1 MTSGPVSELREFL
14 TEAQS
19 VRFTELLN
27 KFDSRKRLTLEE
39 DSELEYLMALDE
51 QSYQTPEY
59 KAFAAEMDAKL
70 NKIMRASIG

>member
-1 MTSGPVSELREFL
+1 VSKRSEFL

-19 VRFTELLN
+19 ARFTELLN
-27 KFDSRKRLTLEE
+27 KFDSRKRLTIEE

-70 NKIMRASIG
+70 SKIMKASIG